1 MSKPND
7 HITKR
12 LPENLL
18 ASEINKTKIEINR
31 LICLG
36 LSISQ
41 ISNAVMYGFWYDY
54 IKPKYQDKA
63 NLCI

>member
-7 HITKR
+7 HITKW

-18 ASEINKTKIEINR
+18 ASKINETKIEINK
-31 LICLG
+31 LIYLG

-41 ISNAVMYGFWYDY
+41 ISKAVIYGFWYDY

>member
-41 ISNAVMYGFWYDY
+41 INKAVMYGFWYDY

>member
-41 ISNAVMYGFWYDY
+41 ISKAVMYGFWYDY

>member
-31 LICLG
+31 LIYLG

-41 ISNAVMYGFWYDY
+41 ISKAVMYGFWYDY